1 MQAHHR
7 ISFILVFFIASTAW
21 AQQSAP
27 PKPAGAT
34 QPLTAAMQ
42 VIQKDLNAVGKLN
55 FVVHI
60 NIADEKGDSQYSEQ
74 LTKVV
79 ADPATCTI
87 HYHWWRMMHG
97 DVVND
102 EDVSLNLHS
111 MLGVWMMSDDRYFKK
126 VIEKEG
132 STPDDKGY
140 YEKFEPTLYIVV
152 MRISEDDEEAFT
164 FTDEKQAG
172 RVGKAMTQAVKLCGG
187 KLGPY

>member
-1 MQAHHR
+1 MQAYRR
-7 ISFILVFFIASTAW
+7 ISFTLAIFVVSTVW
-21 AQQSAP
+21 GQQGAP
-27 PKPAGAT
+27 PKPAGAA

-42 VIQKDLNAVGKLN
+42 VIQKELNAVGKLN

-60 NIADEKGDSQYSEQ
+60 NIADEKGDAQYSEQ
-74 LTKVV
+74 LSNVV

-97 DVVND
+97 EVVND
-102 EDVSLNLHS
+102 EDVTRNLHT
-111 MLGVWMMSDDRYFKK
+111 MLGVWMMSDQQYFKK

-140 YEKFEPTLYIVV
+140 YEKFEPTMYMVV
-152 MRISEDDEEAFT
+152 MRVAEDDEESFS

-172 RVGKAMTQAVKLCGG
+172 RVGKAMTQAVQLCGG
-187 KLGPY
+187 KLGTY